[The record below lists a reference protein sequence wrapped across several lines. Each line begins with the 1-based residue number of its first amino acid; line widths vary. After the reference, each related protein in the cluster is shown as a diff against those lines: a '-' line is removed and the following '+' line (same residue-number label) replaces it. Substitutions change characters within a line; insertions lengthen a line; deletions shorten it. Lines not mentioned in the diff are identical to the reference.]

1 MNVEQEIALWVASLS
16 EQSDLSQEQIDELTS
31 HLMDAM
37 SDLMESGLSQDEA
50 YLIAVRR
57 MGSIPTLTAS
67 FVRKKADRIWKD
79 LFQRPRAEDHD
90 SQGRSMRLIRAVDP
104 FVALLFVLTAVLAL
118 LPTWFGSGP
127 DSGSYAYA
135 LNVSF
140 MVIPSL
146 AFLYLYRDY
155 ATGDWSAPSTIV
167 RLSILLLPLVV
178 NLYPFEQDADTLV
191 ISAMHLPLASWMI
204 LSAFRSPDILKSA
217 SARLDYIRFSGETA
231 VYGVLVGLA
240 TMALVG
246 LTMGLFGLLGFDL
259 EPLFE
264 SHILPL
270 ILPLTLFVGV
280 ILVEQ
285 KRSLVEN
292 FAPVLARVIAPL
304 LLLVL
309 GAFTIALLSTTTIET
324 LDRDML
330 LLMDMLLLGVV
341 MVVIY
346 SVSTRSEVDR
356 HMLQDV
362 LSLLLV
368 VLAMISDGY
377 ALAAMIVRISEF
389 GFTPNKVAAMG
400 ANILLFGNLIIL
412 ALYFLRQIKQGV
424 SARDVLVAQG
434 WYFVAYQAWFYFL
447 VLIMPL
453 WFAFS

>member
-16 EQSDLSQEQIDELTS
+16 EQSDLSQEQIDELES
-31 HLMDAM
+31 HLSDAM
-37 SDLMESGLSQDEA
+37 ADLMAAGLSQDEA

-57 MGSIPTLTAS
+57 MGSISTLTAS

-90 SQGRSMRLIRAVDP
+90 APRGGLNLSRAVDP
-104 FVALLFVLTAVLAL
+104 VMILMFGLTAVLAL
-118 LPTWFGSGP
+118 MPTWFGSGP
-127 DSGSYAYA
+127 ETGSYLYA

-140 MVIPSL
+140 LVIVPL
-146 AFLYLYRDY
+146 AILYLYRDY
-155 ATGDWSAPSTIV
+155 VAGEWSTRSTIM
-167 RLSILLLPLVV
+167 RLAVLLLPLIV
-178 NLYPFEQDADTLV
+178 NAFPFVQDADTLV
-191 ISAMHLPLASWMI
+191 IAVMHLPLASWI
-204 LSAFRSPDILKSA
+204 ALSAFRSPNLLRSA
-217 SARLDYIRFSGETA
+217 SARLDFIRFSGETA
-231 VYGVLVGLA
+231 VYGMLVGLA
-240 TMALVG
+240 TMALIG
-246 LTMGLFGLLGFDL
+246 LSMGLFGLLGIDL

-264 SHILPL
+264 SHIMPL

-309 GAFTIALLSTTTIET
+309 GAFTLALLSTTTIET

-356 HMLQDV
+356 YKVQDA

-377 ALAAMIVRISEF
+377 ALAAMIIRISEF
-389 GFTPNKVAAMG
+389 GFTPNKVAALG
-400 ANILLFGNLIIL
+400 ANILLFGNLVIL
-412 ALYFLRQIKQGV
+412 ALYFIRQMKQGV
-424 SARDVLVAQG
+424 SARDVLIAQG
-434 WYFVAYQAWFYFL
+434 WYFVSYQIWFYFL
-447 VLIMPL
+447 ILIMPI